1 MEEGITVK
9 RYEMLLKSRTWFTA
23 LLLAGCAGG
32 LQATAMAQTAPAVIF
47 TNPSGDATGVPTSI
61 NSSKNVVTATAP
73 SATFS
78 QPMDRSTIESPRA
91 GQQLTFTLAD
101 ASGNNVP
108 GTVAMDVT
116 NTVATFTPLTSALFT
131 NATYVATVNTTAANI
146 GGVALRDRKSTRLN
160 SSHRALPSFPT
171 RRSSDLPPLRPLRR
185 SRPLSSPMQRTLLR
199 LIPRPRISVA

>member
-23 LLLAGCAGG
+23 LLLAGFAGG

-78 QPMDRSTIESPRA
+78 QPMDRSTIESPQA

-108 GTVAMDVT
+108 GTVVMDVT
-116 NTVATFTPLTSALFT
+116 TTIATFTPVGPALYPNT
-131 NATYVATVNTTAANI
+131 GYVATITTAAANSV
-146 GGVALRDRKSTRLN
+146 GTALTN
-160 SSHRALPSFPT
+160 P
-171 RRSSDLPPLRPLRR
+171 
-185 SRPLSSPMQRTLLR
+185 
-199 LIPRPRISVA
+199 V